1 MAKKKWQYTKT
12 REELAA
18 IVSQKTA
25 NCSQWYDSKLSR
37 EREVVQQYYNGT
49 KPKRQHQGS
58 STYVSSDVYDSVEM
72 MKAQLLETFATG
84 NEIVRF
90 TPVDIQDVEEARI
103 ATAYTSH
110 MIFDRNDGFGI
121 CNDVIHDGLTSRVG
135 VVKYYWDKC
144 YDETDEEFED
154 LTFDQVQSLAS
165 DEEVDELEAEV
176 DEDVGMFSGTLK
188 RKRDVS
194 KVCIDVLPPEE
205 FLIEERANSIEEAK
219 VASHRTLKTR
229 SELIKAGYPK
239 SRVENVPF
247 DDDDSLQLSPDYQA
261 RREQTQGT
269 HTIGQDVD
277 QPELQMC
284 LLYETYIELALE
296 KDKIVR
302 LYRIVH
308 AGKEVFEVEQVD
320 HKPFRVYVPLPLPH
334 MFYGNNYANRVVPH
348 QTART
353 SLTRSV
359 LDHASITNNPRL
371 QVLKGGLLNP
381 RELLDN
387 RLGGM
392 VNINRP
398 DAITPMPQAPLNPFV
413 FEILGMVKENR
424 EETTGITSLSQGLN
438 KDAVSKQNSE
448 ALIDKMVTVSQQR
461 QKIIARNFGKFL
473 KDLWLDVYRVIIENE
488 TKERIFEYCG
498 NYVPVNPSSWI
509 IRKDV
514 QVSLH
519 LGYGE
524 QDKEANKLVALY
536 HSLASDPSIATMF
549 TSQKRHRLIQ
559 DATAKNGIKN
569 IDDYLERPQNVKP
582 PQPDPM
588 QMKELEIKDKQAQ
601 ASLLTAQANA
611 RKLEMEHAEK
621 MAKIELEKVKTAQTD
636 QKNERDANRKDL
648 DVANRIDVAQREI
661 ELAEQVPPE
670 GQRGIFSPNS

>member
-1 MAKKKWQYTKT
+1 MTKEKWNYTKS

-18 IVSQKTA
+18 LVSAKVE

-49 KPKRQHQGS
+49 KPARQHQGS
-58 STYVSSDVYDSVEM
+58 STYISSDVYDSVEM

-84 NEIVRF
+84 HEIVKF
-90 TPVDIQDVEEARI
+90 TPVGPEDVESARI
-103 ATAYTSH
+103 ATAYTGH
-110 MIFDRNDGFGI
+110 MVFDRNDGFGI
-121 CNDVIHDGLTSRVG
+121 CNDVIHDGLTARVG
-135 VVKYYWDKC
+135 VVKYYWDKS
-144 YDETDEEFED
+144 YDESEEEFED
-154 LTFDQVQSLAS
+154 LPYEQVEALTS
-165 DEEVDELEAEV
+165 DPEVDELEAEV
-176 DEDVGMFSGTLK
+176 DEETGLFSGTLK
-188 RKRDVS
+188 RKRDCS

-205 FLIEERANSIEEAK
+205 FLIEERANTIEEADI
-219 VASHRTLKTR
+219 ASHRTLKTR
-229 SELIKAGYPK
+229 SDLLKAGYPESK
-239 SRVENVPF
+239 VSQVPF
-247 DDDDSLQLSPDYQA
+247 DEDQTIEFSPDYQT
-261 RREQTQGT
+261 RREATQGNFSL
-269 HTIGQDVD
+269 GNDQQ
-277 QPELQMC
+277 QPELQRC
-284 LLYETYIELALE
+284 LLYETYIRIALE
-296 KDKIVR
+296 KDKIAR

-308 AGKEVFEVEQVD
+308 AGKQIFEIEQVD
-320 HKPFRVYVPLPLPH
+320 NKPFRAFVPLPIPH

-353 SLTRSV
+353 ALTRSV

-387 RLGGM
+387 RLGGL
-392 VNINRP
+392 VNVNRP
-398 DAITPMPQAPLNPFV
+398 DAITPMQQAPLNPFV

-473 KDLWLDVYRVIIENE
+473 KELWIEVYRLIIENE
-488 TKERIFEYCG
+488 DKERIFEYAG
-498 NYVPVNPSSWI
+498 NHVPVNPSSWI
-509 IRKDV
+509 QRKDV

-524 QDKEANKLVALY
+524 EEKEAGKLVALY
-536 HSLASDPSIATMF
+536 HNLAQDPAIAPMF
-549 TSQKRHRLIQ
+549 SSTKRHRLIQ

-569 IDDYLERPQNVKP
+569 IDDYLERPENVQP

-588 QMKELEIKDKQAQ
+588 AMKELEIKDKQAQ
-601 ASLLTAQANA
+601 AAVTNAQVNMK
-611 RKLEMEHAEK
+611 KLEIEMLKEK
-621 MAKIELEKVKTAQTD
+621 NKHELEIAKLAQTGV
-636 QKNERDANRKDL
+636 KNERDATRQDA
-648 DVANRIDVAQREI
+648 DVANRIDVSQREM
-661 ELAEQVPPE
+661 ELAEKVPPE